1 MVKKLSIIG
10 LLVGLLLVACSA
22 ATPEVVE
29 VVKEVAVEAPVEV
42 EKVVEIEKE
51 APAEMD
57 VKKPADAAEASG
69 EQNASGIN
77 QLAYAPVLNRMVI
90 KDAVVNLLVEDTDR
104 AAERVLD
111 MTATLGGYV
120 ISSRTWYEFD
130 YKHAEFKLGIPS
142 NNFEEAMNDIR
153 RMGVKVLDENAS
165 GQDVSAEYVD
175 LQSKL
180 TNLEATAARVREFL
194 ADAETVEESLKING
208 QLSELEEQIEQVK
221 GQMRFYEGRAAFS
234 TITIVLAPQY
244 PTPTPTLT
252 PTVTLTPTTTPTS
265 TPTPGWKPGDTFR
278 DATKI
283 STSLMRGA
291 IDLLIWIV
299 VVFGPFIV
307 VLGLLAWSFFRLW
320 RVFKRPAAKPT
331 AAPVTQPYESGKP
344 E

>member
-10 LLVGLLLVACSA
+10 LLAGLLLAACSA
-22 ATPEVVE
+22 ATVAEPETVFIE
-29 VVKEVAVEAPVEV
+29 KEVAAPVEV
-42 EKVVEIEKE
+42 EKVVEPEAAVEIE
-51 APAEMD
+51 AE
-57 VKKPADAAEASG
+57 KPVAAAETSDDK
-69 EQNASGIN
+69 NASGIN

-90 KDAVVNLLVEDTDR
+90 KDAVVNLLVDDTDR

-120 ISSRTWYEFD
+120 ISSRTWYERD
-130 YKHAEFKLGIPS
+130 YKHAELKLGIPS

-194 ADAETVEESLKING
+194 ADAKNVEESLKING

-252 PTVTLTPTTTPTS
+252 PTVTLTPTTTPTI
-265 TPTPGWKPGDTFR
+265 TPTPGWKPGETFR

-307 VLGLLAWSFFRLW
+307 VLGLLAWGFLRLW
-320 RVFKRPAAKPT
+320 RGFKRPAVKPA